1 MRQHSLK
8 QQLFVWKDCALDP
21 FNFGLTNHSIWCSSR
36 FISRIEEPPLWF
48 IMWPQVIF
56 TVAVEYPSYSTQMKD
71 NVAPATNAC
80 VCHHCYESRLHLQR
94 QPFLAMIQ
102 LFEHFWGNFVVGR
115 LYIFPCDGSPPG
127 CKWQL
132 SGGYQP
138 EMANVT
144 ANVWIAALAEVGWWK
159 HEQNC
164 RCINM
169 FVFVHFM
176 WYDTWE
182 QPRHVRIGSR
192 SCNLMLLGQMLPRA
206 LTTNPVSESG
216 NVVAAFL
223 MFWSDAARM
232 VAASIVLFP
241 GMHLN
246 LSRSH
251 SHDLMIFSLKKKT
264 TYMEGSVLSHKVH
277 VSSLSSAWFQ
287 TATLCGTS
295 PMRRWSAL
303 CTHVFG

>member
-1 MRQHSLK
+1 
-8 QQLFVWKDCALDP
+8 
-21 FNFGLTNHSIWCSSR
+21 
-36 FISRIEEPPLWF
+36 
-48 IMWPQVIF
+48 
-56 TVAVEYPSYSTQMKD
+56 
-71 NVAPATNAC
+71 
-80 VCHHCYESRLHLQR
+80 
-94 QPFLAMIQ
+94 
-102 LFEHFWGNFVVGR
+102 
-115 LYIFPCDGSPPG
+115 
-127 CKWQL
+127 
-132 SGGYQP
+132 
-138 EMANVT
+138 
-144 ANVWIAALAEVGWWK
+144 
-159 HEQNC
+159 
-164 RCINM
+164 M

-251 SHDLMIFSLKKKT
+251 SHDLMIFSLKKKDHIHGRLRT
-264 TYMEGSVLSHKVH
+264 FPQGACEQSLFRMVPNGDVVWNFTHAKMVSVMYACVWIATLPFRQQKSQSFFPNPWQTWIHLLNRLKVWWVIIDSAIPAIH
-277 VSSLSSAWFQ
+277 QHFLDSRSLCQRWNLEAVSLSE
-287 TATLCGTS
+287 
-295 PMRRWSAL
+295 
-303 CTHVFG
+303 

>member
-1 MRQHSLK
+1 M
-8 QQLFVWKDCALDP
+8 
-21 FNFGLTNHSIWCSSR
+21 
-36 FISRIEEPPLWF
+36 
-48 IMWPQVIF
+48 
-56 TVAVEYPSYSTQMKD
+56 Y
-71 NVAPATNAC
+71 AC
-80 VCHHCYESRLHLQR
+80 
-94 QPFLAMIQ
+94 
-102 LFEHFWGNFVVGR
+102 
-115 LYIFPCDGSPPG
+115 
-127 CKWQL
+127 
-132 SGGYQP
+132 
-138 EMANVT
+138 
-144 ANVWIAALAEVGWWK
+144 VWIATLPFRQQKSQSFFPNPWQTWIGVMSDYRFSHSCRSSAFLGFQITVPKVEFGSSFIEWVGAKGVFRVHLVANGNYLEGITPVGWWK

-182 QPRHVRIGSR
+182 QCRRVRMRSA

-216 NVVAAFL
+216 SVVAAFL

-251 SHDLMIFSLKKKT
+251 SHDLMIFS
-264 TYMEGSVLSHKVH
+264 
-277 VSSLSSAWFQ
+277 
-287 TATLCGTS
+287 
-295 PMRRWSAL
+295 
-303 CTHVFG
+303 